1 MEGATDGSKLVGAT
15 DNSILVELNPLRERN
30 GKLLVLSASAV
41 RWYAQT
47 INTLV
52 PACNEERCLLGRA
65 CSINVSMDWLK
76 VI

>member
-1 MEGATDGSKLVGAT
+1 MEGATDLSILVGATDRSLLVGAT
-15 DNSILVELNPLRERN
+15 DNSILVALNPLRELN

-52 PACNEERCLLGRA
+52 PVCNEER
-65 CSINVSMDWLK
+65 
-76 VI
+76 